1 MNDKVKDLLS
11 KFKSEDKEIAGLMVY
26 NSQTGEVVAT
36 TYDAKKSSDLIAVR
50 NKYTKLGE
58 EAVAEGVYPEGRWNW
73 GITSV
78 ARYSLF
84 ATNLVGDYVM
94 AGEFLESKAP
104 SACIEDAL
112 EFSLMVN
119 DLLS

>member
-26 NSQTGEVVAT
+26 NSKTSEIVAT

-50 NKYTKLGE
+50 NKYIKLGE
-58 EAVAEGVYPEGRWNW
+58 EAVAEGVYPEGSWNW
-73 GITSV
+73 GMTSV

-94 AGEFLESKAP
+94 ADEFIESKAP

-112 EFSLMVN
+112 ELSLMVN
-119 DLLS
+119 DILS